1 MIRLWESKGKEN
13 KILCPLDRRQVSML
27 IPAYAL
33 RSEVSLRRAGRK
45 SPEDD
50 DSEDSEPILVR

>member
-1 MIRLWESKGKEN
+1 
-13 KILCPLDRRQVSML
+13 ML